1 VQRTSLVLGFI
12 VAAAL
17 CSCNGPSKK
26 QAAPSTPTS
35 ASAASAA
42 ARPATSSANAGGT
55 ALQPSTAT
63 PVPDPAIDAR
73 LHGALLALADMPP
86 GWTTTDP
93 SPDGGATSADFCG
106 VPSVESQELGKAE
119 ADFQGGQLGPFF
131 TEELAQI
138 KPGVAKSQLDALAQ
152 ALPGC
157 QPQTETQDDGSALT
171 YTVSPLAFPTL
182 GEQTVAVRLKVDGS
196 LLPIQGDAVFIR
208 RANSVAIVALLAVGL
223 AGPDEALTEMLARR
237 VDARFA
243 AVAR

>member
-1 VQRTSLVLGFI
+1 VQRTSLVLGLVI
-12 VAAAL
+12 AATL
-17 CSCNGPSKK
+17 CSCSGRSKK
-26 QAAPSTPTS
+26 QAAISTPAS
-35 ASAASAA
+35 ASAATAT
-42 ARPATSSANAGGT
+42 ARPATSAGAGGT

-63 PVPDPAIDAR
+63 PVPDPSIEAR
-73 LHGALLALADMPP
+73 LHAALLTLADMPP

-93 SPDGGATSADFCG
+93 SPGSGAASADFCG
-106 VPSVESQELGKAE
+106 VPSVESQELGKVE

-171 YTVSPLAFPTL
+171 YRVSPLAFPTL

-196 LLPIQGDAVFIR
+196 LLPIEGDAVFIR
-208 RANSVAIVALLAVGL
+208 RANSIAIVALLAVGI